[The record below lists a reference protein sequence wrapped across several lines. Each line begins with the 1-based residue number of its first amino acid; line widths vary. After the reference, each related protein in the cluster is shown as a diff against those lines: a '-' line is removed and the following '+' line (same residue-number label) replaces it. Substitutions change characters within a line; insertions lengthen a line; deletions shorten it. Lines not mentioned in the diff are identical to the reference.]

1 MSSRPHGAREP
12 VPIHSPGQRWLYQQ
26 GTATPAAHAR
36 GRGAHGP
43 ERPAS
48 PGRRCGLTPP
58 FTGVGHRKVGL
69 PPLRMR
75 VWRWPGVSTREAT
88 WQNLV
93 TRTSSGLHP
102 TKVTRDCKFSQR
114 TQREA
119 NLNRE
124 RASQR
129 AVRLQGSPSLGA
141 GPSLPFFL
149 FLSSQIKESVKLLTK
164 EKDGNKV
171 V

>member
-1 MSSRPHGAREP
+1 
-12 VPIHSPGQRWLYQQ
+12 
-26 GTATPAAHAR
+26 
-36 GRGAHGP
+36 
-43 ERPAS
+43 
-48 PGRRCGLTPP
+48 
-58 FTGVGHRKVGL
+58 
-69 PPLRMR
+69 MR

-114 TQREA
+114 TQQEA